1 MSNILPLTARD
12 RVLVIAPHPDDESIA
27 CGGLLLAARDAGAA
41 RRVVTLTDGDN
52 NPWPQRWI
60 EKRWRIDSAARTRW
74 GARRRAESHAAQEK
88 LGVTAADRFFL
99 GLPDSGLTALLM
111 RGAQTLLGP
120 LRDQIVAFRPTYL
133 ALPALAD
140 RHPDH
145 SAAHIAVRLAL
156 RAADPA
162 PQLLAYRVHGENHAQ
177 ALLRIDLSETQRAIK
192 RDAIASHHTQV
203 TLSGKRFLA
212 FAAPV
217 EYYDDVV
224 TAARVDHPLNIAL
237 GPEHGVDLR
246 VRKRDLRGDLQALIL
261 LTDEDGEMVAW
272 RLRLDGPGGRIDVH
286 DTRSDD
292 RVVAVAQWHR
302 EQETWTLSLPLPDA
316 LRVRTGFAKLARRRP
331 GLVVFDRYGWQ
342 IVGLDKNR

>member
-1 MSNILPLTARD
+1 MSNTLQLAESD

-60 EKRWRIDSAARTRW
+60 EKRWRIDSTARVRW
-74 GARRRAESHAAQEK
+74 GARRREESHAAQEK
-88 LGVTAADRFFL
+88 LGVAAADRFFL
-99 GLPDSGLTALLM
+99 GLPDTGLTALLM
-111 RGAQTLLGP
+111 EGAHALLAP
-120 LRDQIVAFRPTYL
+120 LREQIAAFQPTHL

-156 RAADPA
+156 RDKDPA
-162 PQLLAYRVHGENHAQ
+162 PQLLPYRVHGEDHTQ
-177 ALLRIDLSETQRAIK
+177 APLRIDLSETQRAIK

-217 EYYDDVV
+217 EYYDEAI
-224 TAARVDHPLNIAL
+224 TAPRVDHPLDIVL
-237 GPEHGVDLR
+237 GPEQGVDLR
-246 VRKRDLRGDLQALIL
+246 VRKHDLRGDLQALIL
-261 LTDEDGEMVAW
+261 LTDEKGETGN
-272 RLRLDGPGGRIDVH
+272 LRLGLDRSGGRVDVH
-286 DTRSDD
+286 DMRHGD
-292 RVVAVAQWHR
+292 RVVAVAQWHD
-302 EQETWTLSLPLPDA
+302 EQETWTLSLQLPDS
-316 LRVRTGFAKLARRRP
+316 LRARAGFAKLARRRP

-342 IVGLDKNR
+342 IVGLNKNR